1 MIALTQIG
9 SSLPENRAPAVNKGE
24 PCEGLCEPSQGSL
37 SASQGSDLR
46 HHPEKT
52 LSVQPSAAQLS

>member
-9 SSLPENRAPAVNKGE
+9 SSLPENRASAVNKGE
-24 PCEGLCEPSQGSL
+24 PCEGLYEP
-37 SASQGSDLR
+37 SQGSDLR

-52 LSVQPSAAQLS
+52 LSLQPSAAQLS